1 MNEVIT
7 TEYIVPKVKTLL
19 PFVEDEF
26 VYDSQIELLVQ
37 AAISKLK
44 NEGVDIEAKN
54 KDGDYFFSTE
64 SYLSADY
71 IICVAYQVY
80 KDMDFDSDMNFM
92 TEQYI
97 TRVNTL
103 RCYVSHKQT

>member
-7 TEYIVPKVKTLL
+7 KEYIVPRVKTLL
-19 PFVEDEF
+19 PFVDEEF
-26 VYDSQIELLVQ
+26 VYDDQLDILVE
-37 AAISKLK
+37 AAISKLRS
-44 NEGVDIEAKN
+44 EGVDIEAKN
-54 KDGDYFFSTE
+54 KDGDYFFATD
-64 SYLSADY
+64 SYLSSDY
-71 IICVAYQVY
+71 VICIAYQIY
-80 KDMDFDSDMNFM
+80 KDMDYDSDMNFL